1 MCRSRLPVAPGW
13 TIPVYRNFPITGS
26 RTVTDAVAFAA
37 SAVDATA
44 AAVGCAG
51 LLLFEHAAAARHTA
65 AATASREFDVDM
77 PVN

>member
-1 MCRSRLPVAPGW
+1 MDAPAAG
-13 TIPVYRNFPITGS
+13 NTG
-26 RTVTDAVAFAA
+26 RGTVTEAVALAP
-37 SAVDATA
+37 SAVDAAA

-65 AATASREFDVDM
+65 AATANREFDINI